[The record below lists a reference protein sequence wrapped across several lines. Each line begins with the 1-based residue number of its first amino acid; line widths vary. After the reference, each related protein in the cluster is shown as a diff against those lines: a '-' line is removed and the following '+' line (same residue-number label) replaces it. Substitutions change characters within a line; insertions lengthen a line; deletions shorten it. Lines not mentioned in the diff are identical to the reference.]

1 MLRNEDVTAYEHK
14 RNEHVIACKHKWT
27 DPMTAQES
35 FYFCVGQVCF
45 EGVGAEERGC
55 DSI

>member
-1 MLRNEDVTAYEHK
+1 LRNEDVTAYEHK

-45 EGVGAEERGC
+45 EGVSVEE
-55 DSI
+55 